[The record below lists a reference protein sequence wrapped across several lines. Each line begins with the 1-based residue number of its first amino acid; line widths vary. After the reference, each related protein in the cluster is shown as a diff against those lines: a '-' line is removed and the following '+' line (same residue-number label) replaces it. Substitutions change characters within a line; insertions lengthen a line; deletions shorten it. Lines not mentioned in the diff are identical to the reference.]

1 MSKFR
6 SKTPVSIKTI
16 QPVIHQNIQPL
27 ITTEIQAVI
36 HKEIQPVIHK
46 EIQPVIHHNIQPIIT
61 KEIQSIIYRKIQ
73 PVIFNE
79 NQLDNIEQVI
89 QQLNE
94 SHNDGIKEVYTTEN
108 IVQPQ
113 TRREEKHSRLVV
125 VQPFLQKEEK
135 HLIQTIND
143 EKTEKITEKLEE
155 IEFVPYIQKRN
166 GEIIPYDV
174 PYKSIIKNS
183 TQSNETQMAVNFFS
197 LSDNVNFPMSFKK
210 TDIFSDVEK
219 KLYKKVPKLKM
230 KKIYFMASGRVVN
243 RNWTFEQNKIEDGT
257 TILINE
263 FI

>member
-36 HKEIQPVIHK
+36 HKEIQPVVHK
-46 EIQPVIHHNIQPIIT
+46 EIQTIIYQNIQPIIT

-125 VQPFLQKEEK
+125 VQPIIQKEEK
-135 HLIQTIND
+135 HQTQTIND

-155 IEFVPYIQKRN
+155 IEFVPYI
-166 GEIIPYDV
+166 
-174 PYKSIIKNS
+174 
-183 TQSNETQMAVNFFS
+183 
-197 LSDNVNFPMSFKK
+197 
-210 TDIFSDVEK
+210 
-219 KLYKKVPKLKM
+219 YKKGMEK
-230 KKIYFMASGRVVN
+230 
-243 RNWTFEQNKIEDGT
+243 
-257 TILINE
+257 
-263 FI
+263 